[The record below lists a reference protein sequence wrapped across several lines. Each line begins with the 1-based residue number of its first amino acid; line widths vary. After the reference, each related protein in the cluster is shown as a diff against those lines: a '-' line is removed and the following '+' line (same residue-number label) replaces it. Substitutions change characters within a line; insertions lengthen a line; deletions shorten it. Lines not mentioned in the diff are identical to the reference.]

1 MADYKTLEVE
11 QLLRWAQ
18 DASSI
23 IRLRTNR
30 DILPG
35 GYMASSA
42 PAMVAWEECQ
52 LQGDDGYIVLR
63 NVNYGGNPL
72 EHTSMLQS
80 ARVPLDGIEAV
91 EFLLVPLDP
100 SGTTQHAN
108 IRFIF
113 NKQRRPQLLGLAGC
127 GAGDMASFDDL
138 VLSWEAWRPPQLKF
152 ELKEA
157 LKEPVYG
164 LTQRAFAGSQVY
176 LEDMMR
182 GREWYAWRMRLPG
195 DKAGMRELFKVA
207 LALGDSMARDTI
219 RRLLQQ
225 DEQTWL
231 SHAPAGGIESEQDAE
246 AWQQILSRLDTAVP
260 ASVASHSLPEQEQS
274 YQPIVRS
281 CCTMARYAILL
292 AVWRLMEQGYRDGV
306 NLDKLPKA
314 ELGQVE
320 GWMPLVAS
328 ADLGRVFKTAPT
340 ALRFLARNP
349 QVIPGKIP
357 QQLDDAGLVVHKN
370 GKPWKIHY
378 GLKAIHPYGIDGI
391 KAVE

>member
-42 PAMVAWEECQ
+42 PAIVAWEECQ

-80 ARVPLDGIEAV
+80 ARIPLDGIEAV

-100 SGTTQHAN
+100 GGATQHAN

-113 NKQRRPQLLGLAGC
+113 NRQRRPQLLGLAGC
-127 GAGDMASFDDL
+127 AAGDMASFDDL

-157 LKEPVYG
+157 LKEPIYG

-182 GREWYAWRMRLPG
+182 GREWYAWPMQLPG
-195 DKAGMRELFKVA
+195 DKAGMRELLKVA
-207 LALGDSMARDTI
+207 LALGDSIARDTI

-231 SHAPAGGIESEQDAE
+231 SQAPAGGTESEHDAE
-246 AWQQILSRLDTAVP
+246 AWQQIMSRLDTAIP
-260 ASVASHSLPEQEQS
+260 ASAANYGLPEQEQS
-274 YQPIVRS
+274 YQPIVR
-281 CCTMARYAILL
+281 YAILL
-292 AVWRLMEQGYRDGV
+292 AVWRLVEQGHRDGV

-320 GWMPLVAS
+320 SWMPQVAK
-328 ADLGRVFKTAPT
+328 ADLRRVFQTAPT

-349 QVIPGKIP
+349 QVIPRKIP
-357 QQLDDAGLVVHKN
+357 QQFDDAGLLVRKN

-378 GLKAIHPYGIDGI
+378 GLKAKRPYGVDGI